1 MLNKGIIKELYGQ
14 GWGHTEI
21 ASVVGVSRQRIFQ
34 IIKGY
39 KNTGKQG
46 RLKKYRNFGECRNCG
61 DTSTVLHHKDFNN
74 LNDKPDNLIPLCT
87 KCHIKEHK
95 GRKKNYQRIEESA
108 TERIMV
114 NLTPTQ
120 YKFLKVVAKARFD
133 YRISAALRDIVQ
145 KALEGK

>member
-1 MLNKGIIKELYGQ
+1 MTNYKG
-14 GWGHTEI
+14 
-21 ASVVGVSRQRIFQ
+21 
-34 IIKGY
+34 
-39 KNTGKQG
+39 
-46 RLKKYRNFGECRNCG
+46 LK
-61 DTSTVLHHKDFNN
+61 
-74 LNDKPDNLIPLCT
+74 
-87 KCHIKEHK
+87 
-95 GRKKNYQRIEESA
+95 ESA